1 MKQTEPHCRQI
12 LTEKLVQLCDIV
24 EKNQGGLTMHMLK
37 KEFMDR
43 VNRFHFFFIF
53 LPTSSLTVSPIGH
66 AHVTHA
72 CSIMVP
78 AYYVLWTSIS
88 ETNPGIWLLK
98 CWDSWL
104 IHEYIHGYWGKWF
117 QRNLNYCHFLSWSSL
132 IDFCSHSDKDYGK
145 PCNWF
150 YIALLEMQVGLR
162 VKGPGLRLPDHN
174 GPHDGPGLF
183 QWPKRKYI

>member
-43 VNRFHFFFIF
+43 FNRFHFFFIF
-53 LPTSSLTVSPIGH
+53 ILGLADQFTNSITDRSRLQHHGPSILCPLDFNIGNESWDLALEMLRFVAYSWIYSWILRKMVSAKFELLYFLT
-66 AHVTHA
+66 
-72 CSIMVP
+72 
-78 AYYVLWTSIS
+78 
-88 ETNPGIWLLK
+88 
-98 CWDSWL
+98 
-104 IHEYIHGYWGKWF
+104 
-117 QRNLNYCHFLSWSSL
+117 WSSL
-132 IDFCSHSDKDYGK
+132 IDFCSHSDKDYGT
-145 PCNWF
+145 PCSWF

-183 QWPKRKYI
+183 AWPKRKYI